1 MHDTVAHELS
11 VTERR
16 DHGEHALLLTEFQVG
31 LAADQIVQ
39 RTVRVVAAQLEHGIR
54 VLTGFRVRQ
63 ADRLENAEPQRVKAA
78 ACVNLDG
85 HAALEYLGILKAVY
99 RCFLSGGQRVPEC
112 LVLLAG
118 ERAVDII
125 RRALAVAGSLVGGIH
140 IDALSRDNRRGGIV
154 KVQEIAA
161 HLGVDGLE
169 QRIRGQRAGSDDHSA
184 LRNLGHFTVDHLD
197 IRVVLDLL
205 GDGCREGFAV
215 NRQCAACLNAMC
227 IRTGEDKAV
236 QTAQLLLEQTG
247 GVRQLI
253 RAQRVGAHQLGE
265 IVRVVRR
272 RVLHRLHLTQA
283 HGDTALC

>member
-11 VTERR
+11 VFQCR

-39 RTVRVVAAQLEHGIR
+39 RAVRVVAAQLQDRIR
-54 VLTGFRVRQ
+54 ILAGFRVRQ
-63 ADRLENAEPQRVKAA
+63 ADGLENAEPQRVKAA

-85 HAALEYLGILKAVY
+85 HAALEHLGVLEAVH
-99 RCFLSGGQRVPEC
+99 RRFLSGGQCVPEC

-161 HLGVDGLE
+161 DLGVDGVK
-169 QRIRGQRAGSDDHSA
+169 QRIRGQRA
-184 LRNLGHFTVDHLD
+184 
-197 IRVVLDLL
+197 
-205 GDGCREGFAV
+205 
-215 NRQCAACLNAMC
+215 
-227 IRTGEDKAV
+227 
-236 QTAQLLLEQTG
+236 
-247 GVRQLI
+247 
-253 RAQRVGAHQLGE
+253 
-265 IVRVVRR
+265 
-272 RVLHRLHLTQA
+272 
-283 HGDTALC
+283 